1 MIKFPYLLIR
11 RSNPQKTPMSKTESK
26 KENHAGNPGYTL
38 EFLLNLEYEEI
49 QSLSRK
55 RLDET
60 PPVELAHFIDRLDVD
75 HRREVL
81 RLVTDDMA
89 PEILSE
95 MDVEASAEVFE
106 NMQGPRAA
114 KILEELDPDDATD
127 VVAELEDEKRKEL
140 LSKLEPETAQEI
152 KELLEYDPDS
162 AGGAMTPDVLAI
174 CDSLSVDEA
183 IQAIRKQSPE
193 LETIYYVYV
202 VDNDEKL
209 LGVIS
214 MRDLLLST
222 PETQVN
228 TIMKS
233 QLLGMLQPNTDKEQA
248 ANIMAEYNLVALPVV
263 DDENKLLGIVTH
275 DDVIDIIQAEAT
287 EDIQKMV
294 GAGAD
299 ETIHDSV
306 AYSLKKRHIWLQVNL
321 FTIALASG
329 VVLFFEEQIATLP
342 LLAVLMPIIA
352 ATGGNTGAQA
362 LAVVIR
368 SLALEDIHDS
378 DKVKLYL
385 KELFKGLANGVGVG
399 LIGGTL
405 AYILKQDLKISL
417 VVFIAMIMTMGIS
430 GFSGAFIPLLL
441 KKMKIDPA
449 QSSSIFLTTVA
460 DITGYFIF
468 LSLGSWLLL

>member
-1 MIKFPYLLIR
+1 
-11 RSNPQKTPMSKTESK
+11 MSKADTIEESQR
-26 KENHAGNPGYTL
+26 GNTGYSL
-38 EFLLNLEYEEI
+38 EFLLNLDYEEI
-49 QSLSRK
+49 QGLSK
-55 RLDET
+55 ERLADT
-60 PPVELAHFIDRLDVD
+60 PPVGLAHFIDRLDID
-75 HRREVL
+75 HRRVVL
-81 RLVTDDMA
+81 RLVSDDMA
-89 PEILSE
+89 TQILSE

-106 NMQGPRAA
+106 NMKEPRAA

-127 VVAELEDEKRKEL
+127 VVAELEDEKREEL

-174 CDSLSVDEA
+174 RNSFSVDEA
-183 IQAIRKQSPE
+183 IQAIRQQSSE

-202 VDNDEKL
+202 IDNEDKL

-222 PETQVN
+222 PETRV
-228 TIMKS
+228 TSIMKS
-233 QLLGMLQPNTDKEQA
+233 QILGMLQPDTDKEQA
-248 ANIMAEYNLVALPVV
+248 ANIMAEYNLIALPVV
-263 DDENKLLGIVTH
+263 DEDNKLLGIVTH

-287 EDIQKMV
+287 EDIQKLV

-299 ETIHDSV
+299 ETIHDSM

-329 VVLFFEEQIATLP
+329 VVLFFEEQIASLP

-385 KELFKGLANGVGVG
+385 KELLKGLANGIGVG
-399 LIGGTL
+399 LIGATL

-417 VVFIAMIMTMGIS
+417 VVFIAMILTMGIS

-441 KKMKIDPA
+441 KKLKIDPA

>member
-1 MIKFPYLLIR
+1 
-11 RSNPQKTPMSKTESK
+11 MSKADTIEESQR
-26 KENHAGNPGYTL
+26 GNTGYSL
-38 EFLLNLEYEEI
+38 EFLLNLDYEEI
-49 QSLSRK
+49 QGLSK
-55 RLDET
+55 ERLADT
-60 PPVELAHFIDRLDVD
+60 PPVGLAHFIDRLDID
-75 HRREVL
+75 HRRVVL
-81 RLVTDDMA
+81 RLVSDDMA
-89 PEILSE
+89 TQILSE

-106 NMQGPRAA
+106 NMKEPRAA

-127 VVAELEDEKRKEL
+127 VVAELENEKREEL

-174 CDSLSVDEA
+174 RNSSSVDEA
-183 IQAIRKQSPE
+183 IQAIRQQSSE

-202 VDNDEKL
+202 IDNEDKL

-222 PETQVN
+222 PETRV
-228 TIMKS
+228 TSIMKS
-233 QLLGMLQPNTDKEQA
+233 QILGMLQPDTDKEQA
-248 ANIMAEYNLVALPVV
+248 ANIMAEYNLIALPVV
-263 DDENKLLGIVTH
+263 DEDNKLLGIVTH

-287 EDIQKMV
+287 EDIQKLV

-299 ETIHDSV
+299 ETIHDSM

-329 VVLFFEEQIATLP
+329 VVLFFEEQIASLP

-385 KELFKGLANGVGVG
+385 KELLKGLANGIGVG
-399 LIGGTL
+399 LIGATL

-417 VVFIAMIMTMGIS
+417 VVFIAMILTMGIS

-441 KKMKIDPA
+441 KKLKIDPA

>member
-1 MIKFPYLLIR
+1 
-11 RSNPQKTPMSKTESK
+11 MSKADTIE
-26 KENHAGNPGYTL
+26 ENQRGNTGYSL
-38 EFLLNLEYEEI
+38 EFLLNLDYEEI
-49 QSLSRK
+49 QGLSK
-55 RLDET
+55 ERLADT
-60 PPVELAHFIDRLDVD
+60 PPVGLAHFIDRLDID
-75 HRREVL
+75 HRRVVL
-81 RLVTDDMA
+81 RLVSDDMA
-89 PEILSE
+89 TQILSE

-106 NMQGPRAA
+106 NMKEPRAA

-127 VVAELEDEKRKEL
+127 VVAELEDEKREEL

-174 CDSLSVDEA
+174 RNSSSVDEA
-183 IQAIRKQSPE
+183 IQAIRQQSSE

-202 VDNDEKL
+202 IDNEDKL

-222 PETQVN
+222 PETRV
-228 TIMKS
+228 TSIMKS
-233 QLLGMLQPNTDKEQA
+233 QILGMLQPDTDKEQA
-248 ANIMAEYNLVALPVV
+248 ANIMAEYNLIALPVV
-263 DDENKLLGIVTH
+263 DEDNKLLGIVTH

-287 EDIQKMV
+287 EDIQKLV

-299 ETIHDSV
+299 ETIHDSM

-329 VVLFFEEQIATLP
+329 VVLFFEEQIASLP

-385 KELFKGLANGVGVG
+385 KELLKGLANGIGVG
-399 LIGGTL
+399 LIGATL

-417 VVFIAMIMTMGIS
+417 VVFIAMILTMGIS

-441 KKMKIDPA
+441 KKLKIDPA